1 MNHRTAAR
9 LALPLAAALSL
20 APSLASAQTDPRYL
34 APMRAELQAMGIA
47 AQCAAVNAQVGACRV
62 VASAQP
68 APGAPVNAAARRYS
82 LVLEYSDQT
91 DTVYAYLDHYATLPG
106 DAANANAAF
115 RRLAEMNW
123 EMLVGKFEWSTRTG
137 EVRLGA
143 VINTDSNFD
152 RRAFRGVVRAL
163 LRLGDRYAEEISH
176 LTGAPVGE
184 SAPTAPAAPPAPA
197 AAAPS
202 APTGA
207 QRMTAIPTPAA
218 R

>member
-1 MNHRTAAR
+1 MSPRHAAH
-9 LALPLAAALSL
+9 LALPFAVALSL
-20 APSLASAQTDPRYL
+20 APSWADAQTDPRYFNQ
-34 APMRAELQAMGIA
+34 MRAELQAMGLT
-47 AQCAAVNAQVGACRV
+47 AQCAAVSAQVGACRV

-68 APGAPVNAAARRYS
+68 APGAPATATATARRYA

-91 DTVYAYLDHYATLPG
+91 DTVYAYLDHYATLRG
-106 DAANANAAF
+106 DASNASAAF

-143 VINTDSNFD
+143 VLNTDSNFD
-152 RRAFRGVVRAL
+152 RRAFRGVVRAV

-176 LTGAPVGE
+176 LSGAPVGE
-184 SAPTAPAAPPAPA
+184 SLPAPAAPAAPA
-197 AAAPS
+197 APVAPG
-202 APTGA
+202 ATG
-207 QRMTAIPTPAA
+207 MTPIPTPPA